1 MPDLIRPSQ
10 ASCSH
15 QDHLREINL
24 PSCWKQACRDLLP
37 AERMHSLGRQ
47 AVGNQRKRV
56 LKVLGPRD
64 LLPSQHSRP
73 AAKPEAVRLRR
84 ID

>member
-1 MPDLIRPSQ
+1 MPDLIRASE
-10 ASCSH
+10 ASCLY
-15 QDHLREINL
+15 QEPLREINL
-24 PSCWKQACRDLLP
+24 PCFWEQACRDLLP

-64 LLPSQHSRP
+64 LLASQHSRP